1 MKVYLLLMLIGALFA
16 AIRLTSPQEQRSESL
31 PQ

>member
-1 MKVYLLLMLIGALFA
+1 MKIYLLLMLIGALFA
-16 AIRLTSPQEQRSESL
+16 AIRVTSPQEQQSESL

>member
-1 MKVYLLLMLIGALFA
+1 MKIYLLLLIGALFT
-16 AIRLTSPQEQRSESL
+16 AIRFTSSSEQQTETL

>member
-1 MKVYLLLMLIGALFA
+1 MKIYLLILLIGALFT
-16 AIRLTSPQEQRSESL
+16 AIRVTSPEGQQSESL